1 MISSPPPRQPMAP
14 TPKKS
19 AGARSNGS
27 IASTSSPS
35 SPELTI
41 RPLGPLSVLLD
52 KDKERDREREPT
64 KINKFN
70 ASDLKNACDDALKHF
85 LSHPDLFRQN
95 HVHTDVRLA
104 LGWSCVFVAFGTGL
118 YGWKFEF
125 EKAKP
130 VVWVGVILYVV
141 LSLVQTLYAYF
152 VEGDTVFLG
161 KRKTFNKRIV
171 TERITISTRSIPHS
185 QSSSSTKSSSPCPSY
200 SLTVSYLRST
210 SSGKS
215 LLAKGKT
222 TRTRPFNEFFEESG
236 TLDLDVFEGWVGEAV
251 EEIMDGEAK

>member
-1 MISSPPPRQPMAP
+1 MAP
-14 TPKKS
+14 THRKS
-19 AGARSNGS
+19 AGATSNGS
-27 IASTSSPS
+27 LASPSSPS
-35 SPELTI
+35 SPELTT
-41 RPLGPLSVLLD
+41 RPLGPLSVLSE
-52 KDKERDREREPT
+52 KDKERDRGRELT
-64 KINKFN
+64 KINN
-70 ASDLKNACDDALKHF
+70 LNTCELKNACDDALKHF
-85 LSHPDLFRQN
+85 LSHPNLFRQN

-104 LGWSCVFVAFGTGL
+104 LGWSSVFVAFGTGL
-118 YGWKFEF
+118 YGWKIDF

-171 TERITISTRSIPHS
+171 TERITISSRSIPYT
-185 QSSSSTKSSSPCPSY
+185 SSSPSSKSSSPCPSY
-200 SLTVSYLRST
+200 ILIVNYLRST

-222 TRTRPFNEFFEESG
+222 TRTRPYNEFFEESG
-236 TLDLDVFEGWVGEAV
+236 TLNQDVFEEWVGEAV
-251 EEIMDGEAK
+251 EAVMDGEAK